1 MFRFQSRQQ
10 QRLDDGG
17 QINRLAPINFT
28 FDGKKFIGFE
38 GDTLASALLANG
50 VRLVGRSFKYHRP
63 RGIYSAGIEEPNA
76 LVALRSGDR
85 HEPNTRATA
94 IELFP
99 GLEAKSQNRWPNL
112 LLDYLQINNL
122 LSPFLSAGFYYKT
135 FMGLPGWHFYEY
147 FIRKAAGMGD
157 GTKFKDPD
165 KYDKKHVHCDILI
178 VGGGPTGISAAV
190 TAGRAGARVI
200 LVDNHP
206 KLGGQLN
213 GERYFLDKKPA
224 HHWVEQCVEELDG
237 LENVTIATRTSAF
250 GYYDSDVV
258 NAIESVSDHLPEPL
272 DYQCRQRL
280 WQIRAKK
287 VILATGATERPIV
300 FSNNDRP
307 GIMLASAARRYVNQY
322 AVRPG
327 KKAVIFTNNDD
338 GYKTAFDLARSGV
351 EVVAVVDSRKNI
363 PEHFEKELNEKDIE
377 VIASSVVIDTYGYFG
392 LNSVKIGTL
401 SHDGKTIESN
411 PYIVSADLLAVSG
424 GWSPNVHLYC
434 HSGGKPVYNDSI
446 EAFVPGELSQNGH
459 SAGASRGSFSLTD
472 CLQEGHNIANTMAK
486 ALNLEVAEQIIPE
499 TNENTI
505 VPIEALWRVPGK
517 GKKFVDLQDDV
528 TESDIT
534 LAHREGYVSVE
545 HLKRY
550 TTLGMG
556 TDQGKTSN
564 LNGQAIMAQEKSE
577 PIEKIGTTTFRPPYT
592 PIALGP
598 LAGRDIGLSY
608 KHTRRSA
615 MHNWHKQNGAI
626 FVEAGQWLRPQ
637 YYLNEMEQPSKENM
651 DKAISR
657 EVQTVRTS
665 VGLVDVSTLGKID
678 IQGKDSAEFLNRVYT
693 NGWTK
698 LPIGK
703 ARYGIMLR
711 EDGLVFDDGTTSR
724 LDECHYFMT
733 TTTSNAAAVLSHMEY
748 YLQVQW
754 PELDVKV
761 TSVTEQWAAMALAG
775 PKSRN
780 VLSKLLPTINVDN
793 ESFPFMGVRE
803 VDIEGVPA
811 RIFRISFSGE
821 LSYEINVPADFGEF
835 IWQRILD
842 VGKAYSIRPY
852 GTEAMGI
859 MRIEKGHVAGPELD
873 GRTTATDLGLQK
885 LLSSKKDFI
894 GSKMMDREGLKDE
907 NRPRLVGLV
916 PVDKKSRV
924 KSGAI
929 LVKDPTLAPPVP
941 KLGHVSSSAYLSPT
955 LGHPIS
961 LGFVSGDIIET
972 TKKIWAVSPLHN
984 ESHELEIT
992 DPVFYDQKSERLHD

>member
-135 FMGLPGWHFYEY
+135 FMGLPGWHFYEH
-147 FIRKAAGMGD
+147 FIRKAAGMGV

-224 HHWVEQCVEELDG
+224 HHWVKQCVEELDG

-327 KKAVIFTNNDD
+327 KKALIFTNNDD

-459 SAGASRGSFSLTD
+459 SAGASSGSFSLTD
-472 CLQEGHNIANTMAK
+472 CLQDGHNIANTMAK

-835 IWQRILD
+835 IWQRILE
-842 VGKAYSIRPY
+842 VGKAHSIRPY

-885 LLSSKKDFI
+885 LLSSKKEFI

>member
-135 FMGLPGWHFYEY
+135 FMGLPGWHFYEH
-147 FIRKAAGMGD
+147 FIRKAAGMGV

-327 KKAVIFTNNDD
+327 KKALIFTNNDD

-459 SAGASRGSFSLTD
+459 SAGASSGSFSLTD
-472 CLQEGHNIANTMAK
+472 CLQDGHNIANTMAK

-835 IWQRILD
+835 IWQRILE
-842 VGKAYSIRPY
+842 VGKAHSIRPY

-885 LLSSKKDFI
+885 LLSSKKEFI

>member
-135 FMGLPGWHFYEY
+135 FMGLPGWHFYEH

-224 HHWVEQCVEELDG
+224 HHWVERCVEELDG

-322 AVRPG
+322 AVKPG

-835 IWQRILD
+835 IWQRILE
-842 VGKAYSIRPY
+842 VGKAHSIRPY

-873 GRTTATDLGLQK
+873 GRTTAADLGLQK
-885 LLSSKKDFI
+885 LLSTKKDFI
-894 GSKMMDREGLKDE
+894 GSKMMDREGLKDK

-984 ESHELEIT
+984 ENHELEIT

>member
-224 HHWVEQCVEELDG
+224 HHWVERCVEELDG

-322 AVRPG
+322 AVKPG

-894 GSKMMDREGLKDE
+894 GSKMMHREGLKDE

>member
-63 RGIYSAGIEEPNA
+63 RGFYSAGIEEPNA

-135 FMGLPGWHFYEY
+135 FMGLPGWHFYEH

-200 LVDNHP
+200 LIDNHP

-322 AVRPG
+322 AVKPG

-338 GYKTAFDLARSGV
+338 GYKTAFDLARSGI

-472 CLQEGHNIANTMAK
+472 CLQEGHNIANTMAE

-615 MHNWHKQNGAI
+615 MHNWHKQHGAI

-835 IWQRILD
+835 IWQRVLE
-842 VGKAYSIRPY
+842 VGKPYSIRPY
-852 GTEAMGI
+852 GTESMGI

-894 GSKMMDREGLKDE
+894 GSKMMHREGLKDE

>member
-135 FMGLPGWHFYEY
+135 FMGLPGWHFYEH
-147 FIRKAAGMGD
+147 FIRKAAGMGV

-224 HHWVEQCVEELDG
+224 HHWVKQCVEELDG

-327 KKAVIFTNNDD
+327 KKALIFTNNDD

-392 LNSVKIGTL
+392 LNSVKIGKL

-472 CLQEGHNIANTMAK
+472 CLQEGHNIANTMVE

-615 MHNWHKQNGAI
+615 MHNWHKQHGAI

-754 PELDVKV
+754 PELDVRV

-835 IWQRILD
+835 IWQRILE
-842 VGKAYSIRPY
+842 VGKAHSIRPY

-894 GSKMMDREGLKDE
+894 GSKMMHREGLKDE

>member
-1 MFRFQSRQQ
+1 MFSFKSKQL
-10 QRLDDGG
+10 QRLEEGG
-17 QINRLAPINFT
+17 LINRLAPINFK
-28 FDGKKFIGFE
+28 FDGRNLIGFE

-50 VRLVGRSFKYHRP
+50 VQLVGRSFKYHRP

-94 IELFP
+94 IELFA

-112 LLDYLQINNL
+112 LLDYLQINNV

-157 GTKFKDPD
+157 GTKYKDPD
-165 KYDKKHVHCDILI
+165 KYEKKHIHCDVLV
-178 VGGGPTGISAAV
+178 VGGGPAGISAAV
-190 TAGRAGARVI
+190 SAGRAGARVI
-200 LVDNHP
+200 LVDSHP
-206 KLGGQLN
+206 RLGGQLI
-213 GERYFLDKKPA
+213 GEQYLIDGRPALEWVHRCTHDLDSM
-224 HHWVEQCVEELDG
+224 
-237 LENVTIATRTSAF
+237 ENVTVSTRTTAF
-250 GYYDSDVV
+250 GYYDSNVV
-258 NAIESVSDHLPEPL
+258 NAIENVSDHLPEPV

-280 WQIRAKK
+280 WQIRAKR
-287 VILATGATERPIV
+287 VVLATGATERPIV

-307 GIMLASAARRYVNQY
+307 GIMLASAARRYINQY

-327 KKAVIFTNNDD
+327 KKAVVFTNNDD
-338 GYKTAFDLARSGV
+338 AYKTAIDLARAGV
-351 EVVAVVDSRKNI
+351 DVAAVVDSRKNA
-363 PEHFEKELNEKDIE
+363 PKHFEKELSGRKIE
-377 VIASSVVIDTYGYFG
+377 VIVKSAVINTHGYFG
-392 LNSVKIGTL
+392 LNSVEIGKL
-401 SHDGKTIESN
+401 SQDGKTVEGS
-411 PYIVSADLLAVSG
+411 PYLLSADLLAISG

-434 HSGGKPVYNDSI
+434 HSGGKPTYSDAI
-446 EAFVPGELSQNGH
+446 EAFVPGEISQNGY
-459 SAGASRGSFSLTD
+459 SAGSANGSFSLGD
-472 CLQEGHNIANTMAK
+472 CIKEGNAIAEKLLKELNFEPSKESIPNTAEP
-486 ALNLEVAEQIIPE
+486 EVS
-499 TNENTI
+499 
-505 VPIEALWRVPGK
+505 PIEALWRVPGK

-528 TESDIT
+528 TETDIT

-564 LNGQAIMAQEKSE
+564 LNGQAIMAEE
-577 PIEKIGTTTFRPPYT
+577 RAETIEKIGTTTFRPPYA

-608 KHTRRSA
+608 KHTRRTA
-615 MHNWHKQNGAI
+615 MHNWHSQNGAV

-637 YYLNEMEQPSKENM
+637 FYLKETENLSKANM
-651 DKAISR
+651 DAAIGR
-657 EVQTVRTS
+657 EVQAVRNA

-678 IQGKDSAEFLNRVYT
+678 IQGKDSAEFLNRIYT
-693 NGWTK
+693 NGWKK
-698 LPIGK
+698 LPINK

-724 LDECHYFMT
+724 LNEHHYFMT

-748 YLQVQW
+748 YLQVHW
-754 PELDVKV
+754 PDLDVKV

-775 PKSRN
+775 PKSRK
-780 VLSKLLPTINVDN
+780 VLSKLIPTVNVDN
-793 ESFPFMGVRE
+793 ENFPFMGVLE
-803 VDIEGVPA
+803 LSVEGVPA

-835 IWQRILD
+835 IWRRVLD
-842 VGKAYSIRPY
+842 LGRPYGIQPY

-873 GRTTATDLGLQK
+873 GRMTASDLGLQK
-885 LLSSKKDFI
+885 LVSTKKDFI
-894 GSKMMDREGLKDE
+894 GSVMMQREGLQDKK
-907 NRPRLVGLV
+907 RPKLVGLV

-929 LVKDPTLAPPVP
+929 LVEDPTLAPPVP

-961 LGFVSGDIIET
+961 LGFVPGDIVADGR
-972 TKKIWAVSPLHN
+972 KIWAVSPLHN

-992 DPVFYDQKSERLHD
+992 DPIFYDQKSERLHD

>member
-135 FMGLPGWHFYEY
+135 FMGLPGWHFYEH

-224 HHWVEQCVEELDG
+224 HHWVKQCVEELDG

-322 AVRPG
+322 AVKPG

-835 IWQRILD
+835 IWQRILE
-842 VGKAYSIRPY
+842 VGKAHSIRPY

-894 GSKMMDREGLKDE
+894 GSKMMHREGLKDE

>member
-224 HHWVEQCVEELDG
+224 HHWVEKCVEELDG

-300 FSNNDRP
+300 FCNNDRP

-338 GYKTAFDLARSGV
+338 GYKTAFDLARSGI

-377 VIASSVVIDTYGYFG
+377 AIASSVVIDTYGYFG

-472 CLQEGHNIANTMAK
+472 CLQEGHNIANTIAK
-486 ALNLEVAEQIIPE
+486 ALNLEVAEQIIP
-499 TNENTI
+499 
-505 VPIEALWRVPGK
+505 
-517 GKKFVDLQDDV
+517 
-528 TESDIT
+528 
-534 LAHREGYVSVE
+534 
-545 HLKRY
+545 
-550 TTLGMG
+550 
-556 TDQGKTSN
+556 
-564 LNGQAIMAQEKSE
+564 
-577 PIEKIGTTTFRPPYT
+577 
-592 PIALGP
+592 
-598 LAGRDIGLSY
+598 
-608 KHTRRSA
+608 
-615 MHNWHKQNGAI
+615 
-626 FVEAGQWLRPQ
+626 
-637 YYLNEMEQPSKENM
+637 
-651 DKAISR
+651 
-657 EVQTVRTS
+657 
-665 VGLVDVSTLGKID
+665 
-678 IQGKDSAEFLNRVYT
+678 
-693 NGWTK
+693 
-698 LPIGK
+698 
-703 ARYGIMLR
+703 
-711 EDGLVFDDGTTSR
+711 
-724 LDECHYFMT
+724 
-733 TTTSNAAAVLSHMEY
+733 
-748 YLQVQW
+748 
-754 PELDVKV
+754 
-761 TSVTEQWAAMALAG
+761 
-775 PKSRN
+775 
-780 VLSKLLPTINVDN
+780 
-793 ESFPFMGVRE
+793 
-803 VDIEGVPA
+803 
-811 RIFRISFSGE
+811 
-821 LSYEINVPADFGEF
+821 
-835 IWQRILD
+835 
-842 VGKAYSIRPY
+842 
-852 GTEAMGI
+852 
-859 MRIEKGHVAGPELD
+859 
-873 GRTTATDLGLQK
+873 
-885 LLSSKKDFI
+885 
-894 GSKMMDREGLKDE
+894 
-907 NRPRLVGLV
+907 
-916 PVDKKSRV
+916 
-924 KSGAI
+924 
-929 LVKDPTLAPPVP
+929 
-941 KLGHVSSSAYLSPT
+941 
-955 LGHPIS
+955 
-961 LGFVSGDIIET
+961 
-972 TKKIWAVSPLHN
+972 
-984 ESHELEIT
+984 
-992 DPVFYDQKSERLHD
+992 

>member
-1 MFRFQSRQQ
+1 
-10 QRLDDGG
+10 
-17 QINRLAPINFT
+17 
-28 FDGKKFIGFE
+28 
-38 GDTLASALLANG
+38 
-50 VRLVGRSFKYHRP
+50 
-63 RGIYSAGIEEPNA
+63 
-76 LVALRSGDR
+76 
-85 HEPNTRATA
+85 
-94 IELFP
+94 
-99 GLEAKSQNRWPNL
+99 
-112 LLDYLQINNL
+112 
-122 LSPFLSAGFYYKT
+122 
-135 FMGLPGWHFYEY
+135 
-147 FIRKAAGMGD
+147 
-157 GTKFKDPD
+157 
-165 KYDKKHVHCDILI
+165 VHCDILI

-307 GIMLASAARRYVNQY
+307 GVMLASAARRYVNQY

-780 VLSKLLPTINVDN
+780 VLSKLLPTITVC
-793 ESFPFMGVRE
+793 
-803 VDIEGVPA
+803 
-811 RIFRISFSGE
+811 
-821 LSYEINVPADFGEF
+821 
-835 IWQRILD
+835 
-842 VGKAYSIRPY
+842 
-852 GTEAMGI
+852 
-859 MRIEKGHVAGPELD
+859 
-873 GRTTATDLGLQK
+873 
-885 LLSSKKDFI
+885 
-894 GSKMMDREGLKDE
+894 
-907 NRPRLVGLV
+907 
-916 PVDKKSRV
+916 
-924 KSGAI
+924 
-929 LVKDPTLAPPVP
+929 
-941 KLGHVSSSAYLSPT
+941 
-955 LGHPIS
+955 
-961 LGFVSGDIIET
+961 
-972 TKKIWAVSPLHN
+972 
-984 ESHELEIT
+984 
-992 DPVFYDQKSERLHD
+992 

>member
-135 FMGLPGWHFYEY
+135 FMGLPGWHFYEH

-322 AVRPG
+322 AVKPG

-459 SAGASRGSFSLTD
+459 SAGASSGSFGLTD
-472 CLQEGHNIANTMAK
+472 CLQDGHNIANKMAK

-793 ESFPFMGVRE
+793 EIFPFMGVRE

-835 IWQRILD
+835 IWQRILE
-842 VGKAYSIRPY
+842 VGKAHSIRPY

-894 GSKMMDREGLKDE
+894 GSKMMHREGLKDE

>member
-135 FMGLPGWHFYEY
+135 FMGLPGWHFYEH
-147 FIRKAAGMGD
+147 FIRKAAGMGV

-224 HHWVEQCVEELDG
+224 HHWVKQCVEELDG

-322 AVRPG
+322 AVKPG

-338 GYKTAFDLARSGV
+338 GYKTAFDLARSGI

-459 SAGASRGSFSLTD
+459 SAGASSGSFSLTD
-472 CLQEGHNIANTMAK
+472 CLQDGHNIANTMAK

-651 DKAISR
+651 DRAISR

-835 IWQRILD
+835 IWQRILE
-842 VGKAYSIRPY
+842 VGKAHSIRPY

-894 GSKMMDREGLKDE
+894 GSKMMHREGLKDE